1 MKLLNS
7 ILKNSIRFNKIKE
20 KFLYMN
26 KEVNNQLDINSQD
39 DLRRNRKKRAQM
51 VEMEVFGEKI
61 KIKRGQGSDARRINE
76 RIKNFDPKHSPAC
89 RKINKKFGLGI
100 IHEELRVVAEFLCQK
115 LNLVLDRDA
124 KRDNR
129 ALRKWYDENWDQIA
143 PEIDRIEL
151 LDKEFNVII
160 P

>member
-1 MKLLNS
+1 
-7 ILKNSIRFNKIKE
+7 
-20 KFLYMN
+20 MN
-26 KEVNNQLDINSQD
+26 IKEVNIIEVNNGLDINSQESS
-39 DLRRNRKKRAQM
+39 RRNRKKNASIL
-51 VEMEVFGEKI
+51 EIEVLGEKK
-61 KIKRGQGSDARRINE
+61 KIKRGQGSDAHRINE
-76 RIKNFDPKHSPAC
+76 RIKNFDPRHSPAC

-100 IHEELRVVAEFLCQK
+100 IHEELKVVAEFLCQK